1 MGNWKIEKIIK
12 DHLIFDVLLC
22 AKASHPATCVIVAN
36 AVCKGA
42 DTINDNT
49 IWFQF
54 IVYIFLFLGSY
65 Y

>member
-1 MGNWKIEKIIK
+1 MFWC
-12 DHLIFDVLLC
+12 VLR
-22 AKASHPATCVIVAN
+22 PVVQPCVIVAN
-36 AVCKGA
+36 AVCKVA

-54 IVYIFLFLGSY
+54 IVYIFLLSGSY

>member
-1 MGNWKIEKIIK
+1 MGNLKIEKIIK
-12 DHLIFDVLLC
+12 EYLVFDVLLF
-22 AKASHPATCVIVAN
+22 AKDSHPATCVIVAN
-36 AVCKGA
+36 AVCTVD

-54 IVYIFLFLGSY
+54 IVHIFLFSGSY